1 MGEILQRKLVHVKEM
16 LYLTARGS
24 MSDKGCLQVKVGACQ
39 RNPSS
44 HCKGSM
50 SGKGCLQVQC
60 NKEKHIRMYEIMKAW
75 NVLSRSQAPSLFEYA
90 GLCRKIYESSGIS

>member
-60 NKEKHIRMYEIMKAW
+60 NKEKHIRMYEFMKAW
-75 NVLSRSQAPSLFEYA
+75 DIFSRSQAPSLFEYA
-90 GLCRKIYESSGIS
+90 GLCRKFEESSGTS

>member
-1 MGEILQRKLVHVKEM
+1 MGEILQRKLVHVKGM

-60 NKEKHIRMYEIMKAW
+60 SKEMHIRTYEFMKAW
-75 NVLSRSQAPSLFEYA
+75 DIFSRSQAPSIFEY
-90 GLCRKIYESSGIS
+90 CDFMRENV